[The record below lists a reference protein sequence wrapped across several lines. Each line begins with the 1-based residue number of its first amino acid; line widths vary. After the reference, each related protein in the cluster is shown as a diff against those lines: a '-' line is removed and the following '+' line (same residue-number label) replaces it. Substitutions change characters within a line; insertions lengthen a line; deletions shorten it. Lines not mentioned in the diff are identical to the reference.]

1 MDYVH
6 LSQDGTIAA
15 VATPPGDGG
24 VAIIRISGVQAI
36 EIAGKVFSGK
46 VASYTSHTA
55 HFGQVINS
63 SEQVVDEALLIVM
76 RAPRSY
82 TGENTVEIH
91 CHGGSL
97 ITEQV
102 LQVVLQAGARLARPG
117 EFTLRAFMN
126 GKIDLAQAEAVQQLI
141 SSRSLRAAKSAKEQL
156 DGRLSDLIRGFQKE
170 LTEIAA
176 VLEAWVDFPEEGL
189 EFMSMEEVIETL
201 TSIQNKIEQL
211 SSTFHEGKWVQE
223 GPSICLV
230 GPPNAG
236 KSSLLNALL
245 GKEQA
250 IVTPIAGTTRDVLE
264 STLKWGDL
272 HFRLLDTAGLR
283 KTEEIIEQEGIRRS
297 HQAILKADIVLCV
310 LDATLTVPEEI
321 IDSLPLEKTIVI
333 WNKVDQSDAIPFKL
347 PFPRAV
353 ALSALHKMHLDTLK
367 QAIFSFIQKEN
378 REALLVTSA
387 RHHAALNL
395 TIDAMKQLIT
405 SLKEGVSPEFVTLD
419 MRQALDHLGTIIGTN
434 VTEDILSSIFS
445 KFCVGK

>member
-24 VAIIRISGVQAI
+24 VAIIRISGVEAI
-36 EIAGKVFSGK
+36 EIAEKVFSGK
-46 VASYTSHTA
+46 VASYASHTA
-55 HFGQVINS
+55 HFGKIVDASHAI
-63 SEQVVDEALLIVM
+63 VDEVLLIVM
-76 RAPRSY
+76 RAPKSY

-91 CHGGSL
+91 CHGGSF

-156 DGRLSDLIRGFQKE
+156 DGRLSDCIKSFQKE

-189 EFMSMEEVIETL
+189 EFMSMEEVITTL
-201 TSIQNKIEQL
+201 TSIKNKIEQL

-297 HQAILKADIVLCV
+297 HQAMLTADIVLCV
-310 LDATLTVPEEI
+310 LDATLAVPEEI

-333 WNKVDQSDAIPFKL
+333 WNKVDQPDAIPFKH

-367 QAIFSFIQKEN
+367 QAIFSFVQKED

-395 TIDAMKQLIT
+395 GIDAIKQLIT

-419 MRQALDHLGTIIGTN
+419 MRQALDNLGTIIGTN